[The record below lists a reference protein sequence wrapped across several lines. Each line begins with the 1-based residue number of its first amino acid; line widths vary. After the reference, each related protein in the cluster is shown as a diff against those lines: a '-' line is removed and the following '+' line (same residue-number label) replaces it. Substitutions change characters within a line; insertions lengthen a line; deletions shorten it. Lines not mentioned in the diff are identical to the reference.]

1 MAGERIFEG
10 RYLEEA
16 LAAAAEAT
24 GVPAADLHYR
34 IVEQGRR
41 GLFGLGAKSVR
52 IRLEEP
58 NPFELLQ
65 GDPPP
70 RPEPIREVRRAPQVS
85 APRPQSEP
93 DTPTAVAETLQQMV
107 DLMGLD
113 LRVRPE
119 AADDRLDLVLTGAD
133 RALLTQKDAELRSA
147 LQFLINRMARRS
159 WPAAGR
165 IQIVLDGSRARR
177 DDQFVDRIRDVA
189 AQVARTGAPQ
199 RLPPMNAYERRIVH
213 LTVREFTGLESRSD
227 GSGHLKRVSIFKPSS
242 GS

>member
-1 MAGERIFEG
+1 MAGDRIFEG
-10 RYLEEA
+10 RHLEEA

-24 GVPAADLHYR
+24 GIPAADLHYR

-52 IRLEEP
+52 IRLEDP
-58 NPFELLQ
+58 NPFELLK

-70 RPEPIREVRRAPQVS
+70 RPEPVREVRSAPQARAPRRDSV
-85 APRPQSEP
+85 P
-93 DTPTAVAETLQQMV
+93 DTAAAVAETMQRMV
-107 DLMGLD
+107 DLMGFD

-119 AADDRLDLVLTGAD
+119 TADGWLDLVLTGAD

-159 WPAAGR
+159 WPDAGR
-165 IQIVLDGSRARR
+165 IQIILDGSRARR
-177 DDQFVDRIRDVA
+177 DDEFVDRIRGIA
-189 AQVARTGAPQ
+189 AQVARTGAPH

-227 GSGHLKRVSIFKPSS
+227 GSGHLKRVSIFKPS